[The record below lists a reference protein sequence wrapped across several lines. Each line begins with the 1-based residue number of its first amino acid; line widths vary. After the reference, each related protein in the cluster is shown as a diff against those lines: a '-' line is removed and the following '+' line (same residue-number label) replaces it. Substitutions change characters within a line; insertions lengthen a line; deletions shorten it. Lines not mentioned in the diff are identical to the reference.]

1 MNEDLK
7 LLAAGKGIHQWQI
20 ADELG
25 IAEVTLSRW
34 LRRKLSNEKRTIFIK
49 AIEKLQKGE
58 IKNEL

>member
-1 MNEDLK
+1 MNKDLK

-34 LRRKLSNEKRTIFIK
+34 LRIKLSKEKRMRILK

-58 IKNEL
+58 IKNE